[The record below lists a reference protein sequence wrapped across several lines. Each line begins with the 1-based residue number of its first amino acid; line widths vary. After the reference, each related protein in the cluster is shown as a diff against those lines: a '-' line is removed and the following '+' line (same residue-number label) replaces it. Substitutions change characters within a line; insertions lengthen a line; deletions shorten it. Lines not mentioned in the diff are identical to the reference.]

1 MRPVCTNI
9 YLVGNRALTMIDT
22 GLQEDRYTQAMFAHL
37 TKLGRRYRVEQAAIT
52 HSHPDHR
59 GGLPWLRAS
68 IGPRLYAPAKAIAI
82 AEPAVGKG
90 LLAPLQEGDVLEAD
104 GVRLEVIDT
113 PGHSEDSVSFWD
125 REDGVLFTGD
135 TILGKGTTVVHDLPA
150 YMGSLGKLLALQP
163 ADHLPGPRPYHPG
176 RGGRG
181 TGVHCASA
189 AARGADCG
197 AVAERLQDGAGATAG
212 DLPGRGQAVAPAGA
226 PEHRPTPHQA
236 PTGGASTGGGIRG
249 PRALFSGRLG
259 AELIVA

>member
-59 GGLPWLRAS
+59 GGLPWVRAS

-150 YMGSLGKLLALQP
+150 YMGSLEKLLALQP
-163 ADHLPGPRPYHPG
+163 PIICPGHGPILRDGVAAVREYIAHRQQREAQIVEQLRTGSKTAQGLLRAIYPDVDKRLHPLARRNIGQHLTKLQLEGQVQVEGSGARARYFLDGQG
-176 RGGRG
+176 R
-181 TGVHCASA
+181 S
-189 AARGADCG
+189 
-197 AVAERLQDGAGATAG
+197 
-212 DLPGRGQAVAPAGA
+212 
-226 PEHRPTPHQA
+226 
-236 PTGGASTGGGIRG
+236 
-249 PRALFSGRLG
+249 
-259 AELIVA
+259 